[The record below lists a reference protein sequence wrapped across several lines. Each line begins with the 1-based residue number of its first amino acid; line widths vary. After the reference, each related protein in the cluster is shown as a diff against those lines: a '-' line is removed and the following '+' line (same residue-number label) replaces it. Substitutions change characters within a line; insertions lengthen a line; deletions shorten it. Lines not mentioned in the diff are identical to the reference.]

1 MWVCGPNGD
10 LAAPFKLD
18 FSFFKIQT
26 MAYSKI
32 QFSKFLM
39 LLIGVTATLVMG
51 CKKDAATV
59 EEKITK
65 IEVHLTGTNGSSFNE
80 EFSAEDPDADGIFN
94 TIASIDIPMNTV
106 FNVHVHVYD
115 GTTEL
120 DSEIAAESND
130 HLFVYQVTG
139 GNLVIGDLNLDASG
153 KPLGQDSKWT
163 SAAVSTGS
171 VRIKLIHEPTN
182 KDNTTDPGG
191 SVDFDVTFPV
201 KIQ

>member
-1 MWVCGPNGD
+1 
-10 LAAPFKLD
+10 
-18 FSFFKIQT
+18 

-39 LLIGVTATLVMG
+39 LLIAVSATLVVG

-65 IEVHLTGTNGSSFNE
+65 IEVHLTGINGSTFNE
-80 EFSAEDPDADGIFN
+80 EFSAEDPDADGVFN

-115 GTTEL
+115 GTMAL
-120 DSEIAAESND
+120 DSEIEEESND

-139 GNLVIGDLNLDASG
+139 GNLVVGDLNLDAAG
-153 KPLGQDSKWT
+153 KPFGQDSKWT
-163 SAAVSTGS
+163 SAAASTGS
-171 VRIKLIHEPTN
+171 VRIKLIHEPTD
-182 KDNTTDPGG
+182 KDNTMDPGG

-201 KIQ
+201 KVQ